1 MDIMINGKRV
11 TLRDKIPAK
20 VGWNI
25 IIARDGILRK
35 AWEDLT
41 FDDVASLAVLA
52 VDNWEFCGDPHDAPS
67 FAELDLVNEFVP
79 LTNELVKWL
88 NSRLAAPKN

>member
-1 MDIMINGKRV
+1 MDTTINGKRV

-20 VGWNI
+20 MGWNI
-25 IIARDGILRK
+25 IIARDGILQK
-35 AWEDLT
+35 SWEDLT

-52 VDNWEFCGDPHDAPS
+52 VDSWELPGDPHEAVS
-67 FAELDLVNEFVP
+67 FSELDLVDEFVP
-79 LTNELVKWL
+79 LANELVKWL